1 MQQSP
6 GTPSAIFSPVLDVSA
21 RRLLLAVRLF
31 WEVAAAGLSEEIGIE
46 ATGGSQIGTE
56 SAPLQRAAEYGGI
69 PRRQSHESQDQ

>member
-31 WEVAAAGLSEEIGIE
+31 REVL
-46 ATGGSQIGTE
+46 
-56 SAPLQRAAEYGGI
+56 LR
-69 PRRQSHESQDQ
+69 D